1 MPFDHPADRSLEEAT
16 SRWMTWGGVLLVAFA
31 LAFPIYRLR
40 EPARLAAAHEAYT
53 AELTA
58 QGAKAYELNCAQCH
72 GPSGGGGLAP
82 ALAARQFLEQASDE
96 QIRQLVAVG
105 VPGTQ
110 MGSYLIDYGGPLT
123 QEQIGSIVVFIR
135 SWQGD
140 AQDFALWRTPL
151 AREGLTGKEL
161 YAVACSSCHESDL
174 SGDVGPALG
183 AGSDAEEE
191 SDSRLAQRI
200 EAGKDEM
207 PAFGNILTPEQISA
221 LVGYIRSVQQESSP

>member
-16 SRWMTWGGVLLVAFA
+16 SRWMAWGGVLLLAFA
-31 LAFPIYRLR
+31 LVFPIYRLR
-40 EPARLAAAHEAYT
+40 EPARLAGAHQAYT

-58 QGAKAYELNCAQCH
+58 QGAEAYKLNCAQCH

-96 QIRQLVAVG
+96 QIRQLIAVG

-123 QEQIGSIVVFIR
+123 TEQIESIVVFLR
-135 SWQGD
+135 SGQED
-140 AQDFALWRTPL
+140 AQDLPLWRTPL
-151 AREGLTGKEL
+151 AQEGLTGKEL
-161 YAVACSSCHESDL
+161 YAMACASCHESDL
-174 SGDVGPALG
+174 SGDVGPELG

-191 SDSRLAQRI
+191 SDSRLAKRI
-200 EAGKDEM
+200 GTGKDEM

-221 LVGYIRSVQQESSP
+221 LVGYIRSVQQGDSP